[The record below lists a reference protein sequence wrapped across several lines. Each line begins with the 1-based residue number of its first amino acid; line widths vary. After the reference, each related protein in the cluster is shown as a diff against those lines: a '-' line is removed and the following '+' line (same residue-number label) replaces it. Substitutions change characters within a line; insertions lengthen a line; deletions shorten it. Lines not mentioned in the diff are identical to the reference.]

1 MIRWDKLNF
10 RKLSYKDSRQLYLA
24 LRDSGSD
31 YLGAFLEW
39 GMRIETFSEKAIQ
52 KTVVIDITR
61 SLPNEHFV
69 VEYLGQ
75 LIAFGSS
82 GKSTFSDGV
91 QVTYWVRRSFAGQG
105 VGRWLVNEMIDHLF
119 YVRNRSIIE
128 IHTDAFN
135 IASAKIPRSLGFF
148 PLNTYLQTKNFG
160 SRSSK
165 EMTVWVKVNPR
176 LTVSSHLQ
184 HLRIGRMHKDAYIHM
199 SDH

>member
-148 PLNTYLQTKNFG
+148 PLNTYLQT
-160 SRSSK
+160 
-165 EMTVWVKVNPR
+165 
-176 LTVSSHLQ
+176 
-184 HLRIGRMHKDAYIHM
+184 
-199 SDH
+199 